1 MKETHRRKGYM
12 EEAIKVPSQFGFGN
26 FKLKSAEAF
35 TEAKNTPSVNLLLKL
50 GFENTGKKYG
60 KYSIFRLLQPY

>member
-1 MKETHRRKGYM
+1 M
-12 EEAIKVPSQFGFGN
+12 KVPIQFGFGN
-26 FKLKSAEAF
+26 LKLKSAEAF
-35 TEAKNTPSVNLLLKL
+35 TEAKNIPSVNLLLKL